1 MIAASNPDTPYW
13 AQLMI
18 SMLGMLG
25 GAGGLAVLATVT
37 VQRRKLKAETAGALT
52 DAALAL
58 VQPLRA
64 RVAELEAEAL
74 TVRDQLTAS
83 QRELQELR
91 STVWDLTRTLE
102 RWREVIMTPGAT
114 IRRVQSLVA
123 EDHRAPGQS
132 PRRLP

>member
-1 MIAASNPDTPYW
+1 
-13 AQLMI
+13 MI

-74 TVRDQLTAS
+74 TVREQLTAS

-102 RWREVIMTPGAT
+102 RWREVIMAPGAT
-114 IRRVQSLVA
+114 IRRVQSVVA
-123 EDHRAPGQS
+123 EDRRAPGQL

>member
-1 MIAASNPDTPYW
+1 MIAASNPDTPFW

-102 RWREVIMTPGAT
+102 RWREVIMAPGAT
-114 IRRVQSLVA
+114 IRRVQSVVA
-123 EDHRAPGQS
+123 EDRRAPGQV

>member
-1 MIAASNPDTPYW
+1 
-13 AQLMI
+13 MI

-74 TVRDQLTAS
+74 TVREQLTAS

-102 RWREVIMTPGAT
+102 RWREVIMAPGAT
-114 IRRVQSLVA
+114 IRRVQSVVT
-123 EDHRAPGQS
+123 EDRRAPGQL

>member
-1 MIAASNPDTPYW
+1 MIAASNPDAPYW

-25 GAGGLAVLATVT
+25 GAGGLAVLTTVT

-74 TVRDQLTAS
+74 TVREQLTAS

-102 RWREVIMTPGAT
+102 RWREVIMAPGAT
-114 IRRVQSLVA
+114 IRRVQSVVA
-123 EDHRAPGQS
+123 EDSPAPGQL

>member
-1 MIAASNPDTPYW
+1 
-13 AQLMI
+13 MI

-74 TVRDQLTAS
+74 TVREQLTAS
-83 QRELQELR
+83 HRELLELR

-102 RWREVIMTPGAT
+102 RWREVIMAPGAT
-114 IRRVQSLVA
+114 IRRVQSVVA
-123 EDHRAPGQS
+123 EDRRTPGQS
-132 PRRLP
+132 ARRLP